1 MSSRQRR
8 VVITGVGAISP
19 LGNTKEA
26 LWEALASG
34 RSGVGPLSAIS
45 PEATGVHAAAA
56 ARQFSGEIDDF
67 GPLEKEQKKAIR
79 KGLKVMCRECLMGT
93 AAAQLALQ
101 DAGQG
106 LGKSDPERTGI
117 SFGVDYMLSVP
128 EEFTEGIQPCVDERG
143 AFQFSRWGTIGLAK
157 MPPLWLLKY
166 LPNMPASHLAI
177 YNDLR
182 GPNNSLTLREA
193 AANLALGEA
202 FQIILR
208 GSAEAM
214 LVGATGTR
222 LHCMKIVHSLQQEEL
237 ACGNGDPTR
246 ISRPFDRNRT
256 GMVLGEGAAAVLLE
270 ELARAQARGATIY
283 GEVLSAASSSVVA
296 PKLLA
301 RRQQAIGNVLQA
313 VLRPAGARARR
324 GRPSPRPRPEHAK
337 LRRGRGPRDPRRL
350 RRPRAAHPRR
360 GRQELLR
367 QPWGRRRHGRADRQ
381 PAGPPARPSLC
392 HAQLRNARCRLSRGR
407 RARRRRG
414 GGRELHQR
422 QRHAAGPG
430 QRGADPPLGQLI
442 DHPLVGLA
450 CFLPPRPSAASGGK
464 QKWGMAFCAPHI
476 PTGRSRWA
484 WGCGF
489 ILYPSSLILFC
500 SPSPLCRPPSAFPLP
515 PLDTGESDRYAY

>member
-1 MSSRQRR
+1 M
-8 VVITGVGAISP
+8 
-19 LGNTKEA
+19 
-26 LWEALASG
+26 
-34 RSGVGPLSAIS
+34 
-45 PEATGVHAAAA
+45 HAAAA

-93 AAAQLALQ
+93 AAAQLALH

-270 ELARAQARGATIY
+270 ELATAQARGATIY

-313 VLRPAGARARR
+313 VLRAAGATPDEVGHLHAHGLSTRSCDVEEAR
-324 GRPSPRPRPEHAK
+324 G
-337 LRRGRGPRDPRRL
+337 DPRRL

-360 GRQELLR
+360 RRQELFR
-367 QPWGRRRHGRADRQ
+367 QPRGRRRHGRADRQ
-381 PAGPPARPSLC
+381 PAGPRSAAISLPRSTTKLPMPTVPWPSC
-392 HAQLRNARCRLSRGR
+392 ATAAWR
-407 RARRRRG
+407 RARVSSTSASRRR
-414 GGRELHQR
+414 
-422 QRHAAGPG
+422 
-430 QRGADPPLGQLI
+430 
-442 DHPLVGLA
+442 
-450 CFLPPRPSAASGGK
+450 PRPAR
-464 QKWGMAFCAPHI
+464 C
-476 PTGRSRWA
+476 
-484 WGCGF
+484 
-489 ILYPSSLILFC
+489 
-500 SPSPLCRPPSAFPLP
+500 
-515 PLDTGESDRYAY
+515 

>member
-34 RSGVGPLSAIS
+34 RSGVGPLVAIS

-93 AAAQLALQ
+93 AAAQLALH

-128 EEFTEGIQPCVDERG
+128 EEFSEGIQPCLDERG
-143 AFQFSRWGTIGLAK
+143 VFQFSRWGTIGLAK

-208 GSAEAM
+208 GSADAM

-237 ACGNGDPTR
+237 ASGNGDPTR

-270 ELARAQARGATIY
+270 ELATAQARGATIY

-313 VLRPAGARARR
+313 VLRRRRHARR
-324 GRPSPRPRPEHAK
+324 GRPPPRPRPEHTK
-337 LRRGRGPRDPRRL
+337 LRRGRGAGDPGRL
-350 RRPRAAHPRR
+350 RRPHAAHPRR
-360 GRQELLR
+360 RRQELFR
-367 QPWGRRRHGRADRQ
+367 QPRGRRRHGRAHCQ
-381 PAGPPARPSLC
+381 PAGPRLRPSLC
-392 HAQLRNARCRLSRGR
+392 HAQL
-407 RARRRRG
+407 
-414 GGRELHQR
+414 
-422 QRHAAGPG
+422 
-430 QRGADPPLGQLI
+430 
-442 DHPLVGLA
+442 
-450 CFLPPRPSAASGGK
+450 
-464 QKWGMAFCAPHI
+464 
-476 PTGRSRWA
+476 
-484 WGCGF
+484 
-489 ILYPSSLILFC
+489 
-500 SPSPLCRPPSAFPLP
+500 
-515 PLDTGESDRYAY
+515 